1 MNGASLS
8 SRGKTPLMLSRPVY
22 APSAGILRDAA
33 RAVGERPEGAGT
45 IPAFGHG
52 FRSAREGGGGGG
64 GGEGHDPKPHY
75 SFHFGING
83 ATRDFCSGIILLY
96 YLIAE
101 GFI

>member
-22 APSAGILRDAA
+22 APSPGILRDAA

-64 GGEGHDPKPHY
+64 GVKVTTPSRTIHSILGLMALL
-75 SFHFGING
+75 GIFVLG
-83 ATRDFCSGIILLY
+83 LY
-96 YLIAE
+96 YYI
-101 GFI
+101 I

>member
-1 MNGASLS
+1 MARLCPLG
-8 SRGKTPLMLSRPVY
+8 GKTPLMLSRPVY

-64 GGEGHDPKPHY
+64 GVKVTTPSRTIHSILGLMALL
-75 SFHFGING
+75 GIFVLG
-83 ATRDFCSGIILLY
+83 LY
-96 YLIAE
+96 YYI
-101 GFI
+101 I